1 MKVVFNAKLY
11 YFIRYTNI
19 FNNKT
24 HCKEGITLVRNIL
37 FYRKLFIGV
46 NKFSNFKANSL
57 LSVNC
62 LTSRICRCPCGV
74 VLAVEKRFKNILE
87 MSRARLNERHSNG
100 FWKQYCSLIARSVHF
115 NNTTVFINIPKPTES
130 APSPYNAVQSLPEK
144 KVRN

>member
-1 MKVVFNAKLY
+1 MCGYENKHCQFSIKYFIENQLLQIGSFSGYQHIMKVVFNAKLY
-11 YFIRYTNI
+11 YFFRYTNI

-100 FWKQYCSLIARSVHF
+100 F
-115 NNTTVFINIPKPTES
+115 
-130 APSPYNAVQSLPEK
+130 
-144 KVRN
+144 